1 MRLQPNHSN
10 LLLTFHWI
18 LDLWRKKREELANEE
33 GKNDSPWLTLAVA
46 ILPAIL
52 PIIIEKLWELFVHF
66 VFGEDEEEQKAQEA
80 QPTEEEEEEP
90 PQKPVKKVKKAV
102 KKPSRKVEDDKESEK

>member
-33 GKNDSPWLTLAVA
+33 GKNDSPWLTLAVS
-46 ILPAIL
+46 ILPSIL

-66 VFGEDEEEQKAQEA
+66 VFGEDEEEQKAQAE
-80 QPTEEEEEEP
+80 PPPEEEEEP
-90 PQKPVKKVKKAV
+90 PKKPVKKVKKAV